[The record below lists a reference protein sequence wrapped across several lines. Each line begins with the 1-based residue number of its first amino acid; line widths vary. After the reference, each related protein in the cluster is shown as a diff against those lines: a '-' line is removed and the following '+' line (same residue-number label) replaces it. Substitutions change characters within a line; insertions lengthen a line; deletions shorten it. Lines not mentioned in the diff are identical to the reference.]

1 MDLLEVSRS
10 RTHSWTA
17 ARLRGA
23 AECRH
28 KAKLNSV
35 CLSFFLSL
43 SLNHGEER
51 MTGDFAHEK
60 YSKKETRQ
68 AGILGTAI
76 PEKVEQTPE
85 RGEQS
90 SVEKNK
96 GRKGHFLDVP
106 AES

>member
-1 MDLLEVSRS
+1 MSAQSEIEL
-10 RTHSWTA
+10 
-17 ARLRGA
+17 
-23 AECRH
+23 
-28 KAKLNSV
+28 SV
-35 CLSFFLSL
+35 LVFFFLAL

-51 MTGDFAHEK
+51 MSGDFTHEK

-76 PEKVEQTPE
+76 PEKMEQTPE

-96 GRKGHFLDVP
+96 RRKGHFLDVP